1 MLMPIV
7 AQKTVGN
14 NLVINTGYTW
24 ARDLTDSPDNDWV
37 FGNPVQNAFNRAPEW
52 GNNLFTPTQRLYA
65 AVIWSLPIGKGQ
77 RFFNSLNGWQN
88 AVFGG
93 WRTSYVA
100 TLQTGQWFTPN
111 YDGFDSSN
119 TNYLQ
124 PVDGNLGGRP
134 DRVPG
139 TSLYPSNRTIN
150 NWFNPNAFAI
160 PGCPF
165 TTPVCTNPA
174 DVGRFGNAAP
184 NQLAAP
190 PTKNLDFTLMK
201 DFLIMEKRRLQFQ
214 AVFANVFNHPA
225 FGYPAADISATS
237 TVGVIT
243 STVGNYLQGSS
254 PERVINFVLR
264 FQF

>member
-1 MLMPIV
+1 M
-7 AQKTVGN
+7 
-14 NLVINTGYTW
+14 
-24 ARDLTDSPDNDWV
+24 
-37 FGNPVQNAFNRAPEW
+37 
-52 GNNLFTPTQRLYA
+52 
-65 AVIWSLPIGKGQ
+65 
-77 RFFNSLNGWQN
+77 
-88 AVFGG
+88 
-93 WRTSYVA
+93 A

-119 TNYLQ
+119 TNYIQ
-124 PVDGNLGGRP
+124 PVDGDLGGRP

-139 TSLYPSNRTIN
+139 TSLYPSNQSIN
-150 NWFNPNAFAI
+150 NWFNANAFAI

-190 PTKNLDFTLMK
+190 GTRNLDFTLMK

-254 PERVINFVLR
+254 PERVITFVLW